1 MGYETYP
8 KLLRIGTFV
17 FLMLAAGCA
26 QTPTLAVDSRLE
38 DVLATLVECID
49 DGIVHRDDRVT
60 AADAVARTIVSGCTA
75 KHRDAFDDLTSGT
88 SVAFIQGF
96 ENGLINKATQN
107 IFTKR
112 ASRLM
117 S

>member
-75 KHRDAFDDLTSGT
+75 KHRDAFDDLT
-88 SVAFIQGF
+88 
-96 ENGLINKATQN
+96 KACCAQ
-107 IFTKR
+107 
-112 ASRLM
+112 
-117 S
+117 

>member
-1 MGYETYP
+1 
-8 KLLRIGTFV
+8 
-17 FLMLAAGCA
+17 MLAAGCA
-26 QTPTLAVDSRLE
+26 QTPIPSVDSQLE
-38 DVLATLVECID
+38 GVLVALVECIG
-49 DGIVHRDDRVT
+49 DGIVRRDDRVT

-75 KHRDAFDDLTSGT
+75 KHKDAFDDLTSGT

-117 S
+117 F